1 MNFDAMSVKTVQQ
14 KYDLEKILTS
24 INNGKA
30 IMFTGAGFSFG
41 AETVLGA
48 EPLGQNVFRMCYV
61 TIWEFHAA
69 TT

>member
-48 EPLGQNVFRMCYV
+48 EPLGAKR
-61 TIWEFHAA
+61 
-69 TT
+69 